1 MDKYR
6 LYFIEGGHIAAADA
20 FDAVDD
26 GMAMAYLESR
36 RRGRLA
42 ELWCRERI
50 VRRYTQDAD
59 DTTTS
64 EGDQPPA

>member
-1 MDKYR
+1 MNKYR
-6 LYFIEGGHIAAADA
+6 LYFIERGHITAADA

-26 GMAMAYLESR
+26 GMAIAYLETR

-59 DTTTS
+59 CATTPES
-64 EGDQPPA
+64 AAH